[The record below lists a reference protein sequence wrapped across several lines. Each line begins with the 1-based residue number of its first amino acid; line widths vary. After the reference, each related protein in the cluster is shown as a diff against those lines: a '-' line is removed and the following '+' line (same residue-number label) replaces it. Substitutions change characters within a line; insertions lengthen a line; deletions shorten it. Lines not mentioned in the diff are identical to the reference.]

1 MVQDTENSLPGNRG
15 ILIVEDN
22 PGDVR
27 LMREALRN
35 IEPSVAIH
43 VAGDGEEALRFL
55 RREGQHASAP
65 KPALIF
71 LDFNLPK
78 ADSRDILREMKG
90 DPRLRLIP
98 VAVLTTSDSEKDIR
112 EAYELHANCYLLKPA
127 DLDSFLNTIRT
138 ATEFWLNIAYIPGE
152 VAPGGPDT
160 SICYDSGA

>member
-1 MVQDTENSLPGNRG
+1 LPGHRG

-35 IEPSVAIH
+35 VEPPIAIH

-55 RREGQHASAP
+55 RREGPHASAP

-78 ADSRDILREMKG
+78 ADSRDILRQIKG
-90 DPRLRLIP
+90 DPRLRVIP
-98 VAVLTTSDSEKDIR
+98 VAVLTSSASEKDVR
-112 EAYELHANCYLLKPA
+112 EAYELHANCYLRKIG
-127 DLDSFLNTIRT
+127 DLDGFLNTIRV
-138 ATEFWLNIAYIPGE
+138 ATDFWLNIAYIPGDIE
-152 VAPGGPDT
+152 PGGPNG